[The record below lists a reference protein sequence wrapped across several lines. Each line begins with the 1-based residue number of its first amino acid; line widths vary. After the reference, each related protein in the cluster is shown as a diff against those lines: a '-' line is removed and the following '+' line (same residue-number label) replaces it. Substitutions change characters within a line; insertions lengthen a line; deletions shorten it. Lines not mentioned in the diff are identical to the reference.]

1 MILPH
6 AWEETNL
13 YDKQMLRNSTFC
25 KTAYEV
31 YEQTRVNGGRKILII
46 EDDPDHADMIL
57 DIFDTE
63 DVESEVVLMKDG
75 QDVIDYL
82 QEIDS
87 SAGQT
92 IHPNGLV
99 GRAQDVQPNIADGN
113 GKLSQ
118 IGLIILDLNLPKVNG
133 MDVLKSLK
141 KNSRYCSIPVI
152 ILSTSSDQ
160 DTISEAYRNGANGY
174 VTKPIS
180 YDEFV
185 EKIESLKSYWFMTST
200 LSGQN

>member
-82 QEIDS
+82 QETDS
-87 SAGQT
+87 SA
-92 IHPNGLV
+92 
-99 GRAQDVQPNIADGN
+99 RAVQSDIKRDNIR
-113 GKLSQ
+113 LSQ

-141 KNSRYCSIPVI
+141 KNSRYCSIPVV
-152 ILSTSSDQ
+152 ILSTSSDYN
-160 DTISEAYRNGANGY
+160 TISEAYKNGANGY

>member
-1 MILPH
+1 MK
-6 AWEETNL
+6 E
-13 YDKQMLRNSTFC
+13 
-25 KTAYEV
+25 
-31 YEQTRVNGGRKILII
+31 RKILII

-92 IHPNGLV
+92 IHPNGLAW
-99 GRAQDVQPNIADGN
+99 RAQDVQPNIADGN

-133 MDVLKSLK
+133 MDILKILK

-185 EKIESLKSYWFMTST
+185 DKIRLLKRYWSDTNT
-200 LSGQN
+200 LPLQI